1 MDPLARARV
10 LYDNRCC
17 PQCRR
22 ARVIPLDL
30 CDGDDRNAA
39 MPVPGSSTLVGFF
52 CDACGA
58 EWPV

>member
-1 MDPLARARV
+1 
-10 LYDNRCC
+10 
-17 PQCRR
+17 
-22 ARVIPLDL
+22 VIPLDL